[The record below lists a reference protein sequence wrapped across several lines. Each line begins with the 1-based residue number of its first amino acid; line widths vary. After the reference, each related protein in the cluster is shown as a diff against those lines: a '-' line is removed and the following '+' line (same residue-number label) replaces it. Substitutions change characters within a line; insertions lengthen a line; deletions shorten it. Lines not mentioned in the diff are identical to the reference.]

1 MKSRF
6 HFAPINT
13 GFTDYTGVPD
23 DDFVR
28 FHTNRSGNGVGIC
41 YVGNVS
47 IDSDYRSNS
56 STPILNLYH
65 EQKWKEL
72 SSGIAQNGSIPAIQI
87 ACRFSQAPA
96 IRKWADKNRKQ
107 SLNEYSEFLSS
118 FNESELDIIF
128 EKFVDAAAVGVRV
141 GFEII
146 QLHAAHG
153 YFLSSLLNPVIN
165 KRVDKYCCANLGNIK
180 SLIKNVKSR
189 TGALLDV
196 RFSVF
201 DGLEIDFNS
210 EWNFRK
216 RQIIELESAGVDI
229 ISLSGGLYDY
239 SKHLIYPGRKE
250 PNIYLSNAL
259 DLLQHTKAI
268 VNVAGNIRKLI
279 DVIKFDDRLHFS
291 IGRPL
296 IADPLFIEK
305 SLSFRAIEINECNYC
320 GQCHYYTR
328 GKEYITCGVTV
339 LP

>member
-23 DDFVR
+23 NDFVR
-28 FHTNRSGNGVGIC
+28 FHTNRSGHGVGIC

-47 IDSDYRSNS
+47 IDADYRSNS
-56 STPILNLYH
+56 STPILNLDH
-65 EQKWKEL
+65 ENKWKEL
-72 SSGIAQNGSIPAIQI
+72 SSGIVQNGSIPAVQI
-87 ACRFSQAPA
+87 ACRLSHASA
-96 IRKWADKNRKQ
+96 NRKWVDVNRNQ
-107 SLNEYSEFLSS
+107 NLNNYSEFLSS
-118 FNESELDIIF
+118 LSECQLDTIF
-128 EKFVDAAAVGVRV
+128 EKFVDSALIAVKV

-153 YFLSSLLNPVIN
+153 YLLSSLLNPVIN
-165 KRVDKYCCANLGNIK
+165 KRIDKYCCANLGNMR
-180 SLIKNVKSR
+180 SLITSVKSR
-189 TGALLDV
+189 TEALLDV

-216 RQIIELESAGVDI
+216 RQIIELESAGIDI

-250 PNIYLSNAL
+250 SNIYLLNAL

-268 VNVAGNIRKLI
+268 VNVAGNIRNLTDLIKL
-279 DVIKFDDRLHFS
+279 DNRLHYS

-305 SLSFRAIEINECNYC
+305 SLLFRKIEINECNYC

-328 GKEYITCGVTV
+328 GKKNITCGVTV